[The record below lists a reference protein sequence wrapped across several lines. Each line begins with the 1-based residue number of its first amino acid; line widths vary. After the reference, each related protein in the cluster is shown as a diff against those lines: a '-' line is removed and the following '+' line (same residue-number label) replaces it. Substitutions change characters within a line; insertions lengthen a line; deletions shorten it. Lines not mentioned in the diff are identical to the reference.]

1 MEVLRQDSELI
12 GIDMALDLKRLTHF
26 RNLMPMVEVL
36 HSLLQ
41 PDSDQQTN
49 DDGRDVDEKVFPRMD
64 GLVGACTSN
73 MGGRVFR
80 AAVCSGISRTL
91 IAGALNSPVA
101 AMDVSRDDEAGSPF
115 ELSFS
120 LCLPSFIEPIIPHA
134 GPMSK

>member
-1 MEVLRQDSELI
+1 MFAYSFGVTRWKSSVKIPNSLALI
-12 GIDMALDLKRLTHF
+12 WRSTSSAF
-26 RNLMPMVEVL
+26 

-73 MGGRVFR
+73 MDGRVFR
-80 AAVCSGISRTL
+80 PAVCSGISRTL

-115 ELSFS
+115 ELSSS

>member
-41 PDSDQQTN
+41 PRSDQQTN

-64 GLVGACTSN
+64 GLVGGPARLTWAVESF
-73 MGGRVFR
+73 GRQF
-80 AAVCSGISRTL
+80 AQEF
-91 IAGALNSPVA
+91 
-101 AMDVSRDDEAGSPF
+101 VSRCLRNNQSAP
-115 ELSFS
+115 ELNGRS
-120 LCLPSFIEPIIPHA
+120 LTRSRRWSMAALRHPN
-134 GPMSK
+134 G